1 MWNIEQIAFDLLI
14 KILSWDIATKWMHLT
29 KNTWN
34 AHCIA
39 LHTLSPDTYTHM
51 WLNSLTLPGAV
62 ILLLYTHTHSLISFF
77 DPVFD
82 HNRQFISLY
91 SVSLHEIHLDLFNS
105 FEMEFSIAHMHH
117 FIWTHTK
124 WTNRNDTGKIL
135 IFIDMVCD
143 VWYRRLMSKSQITK
157 GNSIETSATS
167 LPLSRQLL
175 K

>member
-1 MWNIEQIAFDLLI
+1 MRIA
-14 KILSWDIATKWMHLT
+14 SHCTLT
-29 KNTWN
+29 VIPTRTCDWI
-34 AHCIA
+34 C
-39 LHTLSPDTYTHM
+39 
-51 WLNSLTLPGAV
+51 WLCPVQS
-62 ILLLYTHTHSLISFF
+62 YYCSTHTHSLISFF

-117 FIWTHTK
+117 FIWIHTK

-135 IFIDMVCD
+135 IFIDMVCN